1 MRIFDVIL
9 ITRILAIRLKPSC
22 NYKVNHKM
30 AIERDFITVRL
41 NGPEYARLGKGA
53 KECKIKL
60 TKMISNLIK

>member
-1 MRIFDVIL
+1 
-9 ITRILAIRLKPSC
+9 
-22 NYKVNHKM
+22 M